1 MTTAIWPSLICP
13 LANFAWT
20 KVVSSRRIR
29 RRSAD
34 ETARLVIGRDAASLD
49 DTLQMVAVCRSLFA
63 KRRNLLDAGNACRCR
78 ALSLCGGDRSKWLC
92 RCLMEALRRRDRARS
107 ASDQGRGASPHLA
120 LKRVVS
126 L

>member
-1 MTTAIWPSLICP
+1 MTTAIWPSWICP

-34 ETARLVIGRDAASLD
+34 ETARLVIGRNAASLD

-92 RCLMEALRRRDRARS
+92 RRPMEALRRRDRARS
-107 ASDQGRGASPHLA
+107 TPDQGRGPSPHLA
-120 LKRVVS
+120 LERAVS